1 MTLLVKVRDNQLP
14 RLEANFHFVV
24 RMEARNF
31 SKKQKGVGLKKL
43 FFIPFF
49 SKKAHFGTG
58 IMIPFKINDNKT
70 PMKSNTPPRE
80 PCALALF
87 PIFFCTQGMSYNKT
101 G

>member
-1 MTLLVKVRDNQLP
+1 MTLLVKVRDNQLTRP
-14 RLEANFHFVV
+14 EAIFHFVV

-31 SKKQKGVGLKKL
+31 SKIQKGVGLKKAL
-43 FFIPFF
+43 FYPFS
-49 SKKAHFGTG
+49 SKFLSGLG

-87 PIFFCTQGMSYNKT
+87 PIFFARRA
-101 G
+101 